1 MKQERGKHSSIPDTP
16 SQIRL
21 DYLGGMTYRAIAEK
35 YRIDSRTAR
44 RYVQNNLP
52 LSEYE
57 HRTYPSTLDP
67 YKPLIRKWLE
77 NGPVFTTAIFDWLTE
92 QGYKGSYGIVNR
104 FVQSVIR
111 ENEKAGLYPR
121 GARKSRDL
129 PPMSID
135 EKIRKEKENAA
146 YKQ

>member
-1 MKQERGKHSSIPDTP
+1 MRQERRKLSSIPDTPP

-35 YRIDSRTAR
+35 YQIDQRTAR

-57 HRTYPSTLDP
+57 HRTYPSALDP

-77 NGPVFTTAIFDWLTE
+77 NAWTL
-92 QGYKGSYGIVNR
+92 KMR
-104 FVQSVIR
+104 QSMEIQ
-111 ENEKAGLYPR
+111 
-121 GARKSRDL
+121 
-129 PPMSID
+129 I
-135 EKIRKEKENAA
+135 
-146 YKQ
+146 